1 MPLDGTTQ
9 QGSFSSGGGIHYY
22 QIDVTTPVI
31 ANIKIAIIVSV
42 STRERSLQLCDSN
55 YDLIDSNTFGTEQS
69 TKNISAHLR
78 AGTYY
83 AVVKTDNTA
92 AYKISVATVVNNC
105 DTSTS
110 TEDTLEVDGGP
121 KNGSL
126 STGEL
131 DYFQL
136 DVTDDT
142 LIDIEMNEL
151 SSTGFVSNNSLQL
164 CDSSDGLISSDTF
177 GESVSKTADTIR
189 TFVRTGTYYIYV
201 GSNGALS
208 YRVSVATADDC
219 DSSETAETTLM
230 VDAAAHDGKLSA
242 GDELHYFQ
250 IGPAN
255 DISVTIEAVFTHDNP
270 DNSLQLCDGSDDLID
285 VSADS
290 ISALLIQG
298 TSYYIVVGSSAPND
312 YMLTVE
318 ERDTDPPPPP
328 TPPPP
333 PRPDPP
339 SPDPSPRASDTEAG
353 GGGGCAISDQNEAVY
368 DLLAAVASLM
378 LIPVSVVIRRKIRS
392 HIKT

>member
-1 MPLDGTTQ
+1 MQ
-9 QGSFSSGGGIHYY
+9 QEGGFVSGGMHYY

-31 ANIKIAIIVSV
+31 ANIRIGILVSF
-42 STRERSLQLCDSN
+42 STREKSLQLCDSN
-55 YDLIDSNTFGTEQS
+55 YDLIDIDTFGTERS
-69 TKNISAHLR
+69 TGNISARLR
-78 AGTYY
+78 TGTYY
-83 AVVKTDNTA
+83 AVVKVGDTVG
-92 AYKISVATVVNNC
+92 YRVSVATVVNNC
-105 DTSTS
+105 DASTS

-142 LIDIEMNEL
+142 VIDIEMDEL
-151 SSTGFVSNNSLQL
+151 SSTTRVSIQL
-164 CDSSDGLISSDTF
+164 CDSSDGLIASDTF
-177 GESVSKTADTIR
+177 GQFIDRTAGTIR
-189 TFVRTGTYYIYV
+189 AFVRTGTYYVYV
-201 GSNGALS
+201 GSNSAVS

-219 DSSETAETTLM
+219 DFSETAEATLM